1 MAQIHNTRIVQEC
14 ASVQRLDVL
23 HTSGQG
29 YHVKKLNAYIQMQHN
44 ELEQIHNAIPSQ
56 PINNKNVCQL
66 LFSIIVIA
74 EYFI

>member
-1 MAQIHNTRIVQEC
+1 MAQTHNTRIVQEC

-44 ELEQIHNAIPSQ
+44 KLEQIHNVIPSQ
-56 PINNKNVCQL
+56 PINNKKYVNCYYQ
-66 LFSIIVIA
+66 
-74 EYFI
+74 

>member
-1 MAQIHNTRIVQEC
+1 MAQTDNTRIVQEC

-44 ELEQIHNAIPSQ
+44 KRERIHNAIPSQ
-56 PINNKNVCQL
+56 PINNKSMSTV
-66 LFSIIVIA
+66 IINN
-74 EYFI
+74 